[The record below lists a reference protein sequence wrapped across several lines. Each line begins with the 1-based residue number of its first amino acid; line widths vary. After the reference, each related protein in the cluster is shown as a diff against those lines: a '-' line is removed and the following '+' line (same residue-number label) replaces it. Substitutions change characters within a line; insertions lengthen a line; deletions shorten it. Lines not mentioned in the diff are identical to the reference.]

1 VKCAAVFP
9 TPLPDDPQKWD
20 GWSKYKSPN
29 PYERLCLDA
38 HQNPTNELIEE
49 HCRELLRWWQ
59 KKLPLKN
66 QPSNPVA
73 QLLRAGLDESS
84 KYLTEARVELL
95 DPERRKK
102 VDALLAVEK
111 EQQAIAEFNKVLA
124 FSIGD
129 GGLRPEEEIALQRFG
144 AEHGLSEEKVLQFIE
159 DKLRETGTTRI
170 IPEPE
175 VKTESVIAVTPGDA
189 KSEFVRVLQL
199 SGLDSESMTDDQ
211 RDALINIA
219 ENSGLDPGDAED
231 MVDEYLEEID
241 RKQIAEI
248 SKGKAKAPVAS
259 NGNAAVKVAAKVE
272 VVEEP
277 APATVPGRPALSP
290 EQERKRYPNYTN
302 SLGGQMFLIP
312 SGEFIMGNPFP
323 GAPPNET
330 PHCRVTIT
338 RFYMSRFPITNAHYE
353 AFDPSHKSKRAPAT
367 SDRHPVVYVSSL
379 DAMKFCQWLSMR
391 ERKKYRLP
399 TEAEWEYAA
408 KGTTGRR
415 YPWGNFDK
423 RGDLAN
429 FADKNTS
436 FAWSDRQIDDGYAES
451 SPVGSFPRGASP
463 FGIEDMAGNVWEWC
477 GDFFEQ
483 YKPAPK
489 IDPRGPTVGAKRV
502 HRGGSWKSRFASLR
516 TTTRSANL
524 PNFSCNDL
532 GFRIVCECE

>member
-1 VKCAAVFP
+1 
-9 TPLPDDPQKWD
+9 
-20 GWSKYKSPN
+20 
-29 PYERLCLDA
+29 
-38 HQNPTNELIEE
+38 

-84 KYLTEARVELL
+84 KYLPEARIELL

-102 VDALLAVEK
+102 VDEVLAAEK
-111 EQQAIAEFNKVLA
+111 EQQAIAEFNKFFA
-124 FSIGD
+124 FSTAD
-129 GGLRPEEEIALQRFG
+129 GGLRPEEEKALISFG
-144 AEHGLSEEKVLQFIE
+144 ADHGLSEEKILQFIE
-159 DKLRETGTTRI
+159 EKLKETGVKRFV
-170 IPEPE
+170 PEPE
-175 VKTESVIAVTPGDA
+175 VKTETAVAVAPADT
-189 KSEFVRVLQL
+189 KSEFLRVLQL

-241 RKQIAEI
+241 RKQIADI
-248 SKGKAKAPVAS
+248 TKAKAKPPTPVGR
-259 NGNAAVKVAAKVE
+259 NGTSAVKGSPKVK

-277 APATVPGRPALSP
+277 AATPTRAVLSP
-290 EQERKRYPNYTN
+290 QQERKRYPNYSN

-323 GAPPNET
+323 DAPPNET
-330 PHCRVTIT
+330 PHFRVTVT

-353 AFDPSHKSKRAPAT
+353 AFDPLHKSKRAPAT
-367 SDRHPVVYVSSL
+367 GDRHPVVYVSSL

-399 TEAEWEYAA
+399 TEAEWEDAA
-408 KGTTGRR
+408 KGTDGRK

-436 FAWSDRQIDDGYAES
+436 FAWSDSQVDDGYPES

-477 GDFFEQ
+477 GDFFEA
-483 YKPAPK
+483 YKSTSK
-489 IDPRGPTVGAKRV
+489 TDPRGPTNGTKRV
-502 HRGGSWKSRFASLR
+502 YRGGSWKSRFASLR
-516 TTTRSANL
+516 TTARSANL
-524 PNFSCNDL
+524 PNF
-532 GFRIVCECE
+532 